1 MHVAHRLGLFSLE
14 LGRELLA
21 SKHERVLAHTLRLIR
36 ENALVTPLASE
47 LIDLSNHASTRVRL
61 ELAMAASDLDSAD
74 RQPLLTRLFIHA
86 REPMVQAILVAA
98 AGESSWQLFDR
109 SASEMSAQTRDSWL
123 ALLLPQ
129 WSQQIGRDPVLT
141 AGVVERIRA
150 ATEGQDFAWIRAL
163 SNMSDPSH
171 AARILDALTAAE
183 RQDLEATIERQ
194 IETALA
200 EQSTSQ
206 ARFRPV
212 RLLNP
217 DAQSAIAVGLLA
229 PTNSEAAQL
238 AALDLITWRPDPLLA
253 KQLMRSFDSLT
264 PTLQAVCLRALVGRR
279 ETAEVLVDAV
289 EQQKIRASQVPLDI
303 REQLFR
309 VADPQIASRIKKFF
323 TSVSA
328 DRQTVIDRYT
338 PTVDA
343 AVSSTEPIL
352 GQTVFQKNCEQ
363 CHRLGQIGNDV
374 GPPLRQLADKSAQQ
388 LLETILD
395 PNREI
400 DPRYVSYSILL
411 EDGRV
416 LAGIIE
422 DETADQL
429 VLKEA
434 GGKQHVI
441 HRADIEQIKNNGV
454 SLMPVGLEENI
465 SPQQMSQL
473 IQYLQSKST
482 GLP

>member
-1 MHVAHRLGLFSLE
+1 M
-14 LGRELLA
+14 
-21 SKHERVLAHTLRLIR
+21 
-36 ENALVTPLASE
+36 P
-47 LIDLSNHASTRVRL
+47 
-61 ELAMAASDLDSAD
+61 
-74 RQPLLTRLFIHA
+74 
-86 REPMVQAILVAA
+86 
-98 AGESSWQLFDR
+98 
-109 SASEMSAQTRDSWL
+109 
-123 ALLLPQ
+123 
-129 WSQQIGRDPVLT
+129 
-141 AGVVERIRA
+141 
-150 ATEGQDFAWIRAL
+150 
-163 SNMSDPSH
+163 DPSH

-183 RQDLEATIERQ
+183 RQDLEAAIERQ

-264 PTLQAVCLRALVGRR
+264 PTLQAVCLHALVGRR

-309 VADPQIASRIKKFF
+309 VADPQIASRMKKFF

-343 AVSSTEPIL
+343 AVSATEPIL

-411 EDGRV
+411 ADGRV

-434 GGKQHVI
+434 GGKRNVI